1 MKKILTLVLALMMVL
16 AGTAMAATENTM
28 PICEPGDIKLTIFM
42 TMETGSEQKMAT
54 YDEHPAIITWEEIT
68 GVDVTFIHPPTGD
81 DGTYFNTLVASG
93 EWPDIWIGS
102 HFTSYYPGG
111 VPQAIEDGILL
122 NLNELCDEYAT
133 NYMALRNS
141 WDAQTVANFTTDAG
155 QYRFGAATQVP
166 PVVDQQH
173 SGWVIRKDLLEKYN
187 LEVPTTIDEL
197 TNMLKVFKE
206 NGVEY
211 PMASEALSNWVF
223 ESGSISGAYG
233 VLSDSFMLNINE
245 DGSKTVT
252 YSALEPGYKD
262 YIALLKSWMDAGY
275 IDRDCINR
283 TSTSDTQALFTSG
296 KAGMVYAGNWT
307 TQQLIALGQVENP
320 DFAIVPMGNLSLDGD
335 PNYVNQFA
343 DPIYNGQNTMWW
355 CISSTSEH
363 PVEALRALDYL
374 YSYEGIELMVF
385 GPDEWEGQQIHT
397 TDPESGM
404 RVFTDFMLNNPD
416 GVPYNTIRYQYTI
429 QNLSSEYCADME
441 LQQYGAP
448 INAECWDVWTS
459 NCTNERHVPGAI
471 TMTAEES
478 TTQINTMNNI
488 NTYLREKINL
498 IVCGEDS
505 IDNWDTYVEE
515 IKNMGIA
522 DVCAAYQSACE
533 RYWAR

>member
-16 AGTAMAATENTM
+16 TGVAMAAPAENTM
-28 PICEPGDIKLTIFM
+28 PICEPGEIKLSVFM

-111 VPQAIEDGILL
+111 VPQAVADGILL
-122 NLNELCDEYAT
+122 NPNELCEQYAS
-133 NYMALRNS
+133 NYMALRNT
-141 WDAQTVANFTTDAG
+141 WDDKVVANFTTDDG
-155 QYRFGAATQVP
+155 IYRFGAATQVP

-173 SGWVIRKDLLEKYN
+173 SGWVLRKDWLEKWG

-197 TNMLKVFKE
+197 TNVLRVFKE
-206 NGVEY
+206 NGVEI
-211 PMASEALSNWVF
+211 PMASEALNNWQF
-223 ESGSISGAYG
+223 ESGAISGAYG
-233 VLSDSFMLNINE
+233 VVSDSFMLKE
-245 DGSKTVT
+245 DGKTVT

-262 YIALLKSWMDAGY
+262 YILLLKSWMDEGL

-307 TQQLIALGQVENP
+307 TQQLIALGQVEDP
-320 DFAIVPMGNLSLDGD
+320 EFAIVPMPNLSLDGSAD
-335 PNYVNQFA
+335 YVNHFA
-343 DPIYNGQNTMWW
+343 QPIQNGENGMWW
-355 CISSTSEH
+355 CISTTCKN
-363 PVEALRALDYL
+363 PEAAIRALDYL
-374 YSYEGIELMVF
+374 YSYDGIELMVF

-448 INAECWDVWTS
+448 INAECWDVWTG
-459 NCTNERHVPGAI
+459 NCDSLQDIPAAI
-471 TMTAEES
+471 TMTADES
-478 TTQINTMNNI
+478 TVQINTMNNI

-505 IDNWDTYVEE
+505 IDNWETYVEE

-522 DVCAAYQSACE
+522 DAIASYQAACD

>member
-1 MKKILTLVLALMMVL
+1 MKKILSLVLVLMMVL
-16 AGTAMAATENTM
+16 TSAVALAAPAENTM
-28 PICEPGDIKLTIFM
+28 PIVDDGSVKLTVYM
-42 TMETGSEQKMAT
+42 SMETGSEQKMAT
-54 YDEHPAIITWEEIT
+54 YDDHPAIITWEEIT
-68 GVDVTFIHPPTGD
+68 GIDFTFIHPPTGD

-93 EWPDIWIGS
+93 EWPDIWIGTG
-102 HFTSYYPGG
+102 FTDYYPGG
-111 VPQAIEDGILL
+111 VPQAVADGILL
-122 NLNELCDEYAT
+122 DLNELCDQYAS
-133 NYMALRNS
+133 NYMALRES
-141 WDAQTVANFTTDAG
+141 WDEKTVANFTTDDG
-155 QYRFGAATQVP
+155 LYRFGAATQVA

-173 SGWVIRKDLLEKYN
+173 SGWVFRKDLLEKFG
-187 LEVPTTIDEL
+187 LEVPKTIDEL
-197 TNMLKVFKE
+197 TNVLKVFKE
-206 NGVEY
+206 NGVQY
-211 PMASEALSNWVF
+211 PMATEALDRWIF

-233 VLSDSFMLNINE
+233 VLSDSFMLKE
-245 DGSKTVT
+245 DGKTVT

-262 YIALLKSWMDAGY
+262 YLALLRSWMEAGY

-320 DFAIVPMGNLSLDGD
+320 DFAIVPMGNLSLDGAAD
-335 PNYVNQFA
+335 YVNEFA

-355 CISSTSEH
+355 CISSTCKN

-385 GPDEWEGQQIHT
+385 GPTEWEGQTIHT
-397 TDPESGM
+397 TDPETGM

-448 INAECWDVWTS
+448 INAECWEVWTS
-459 NCTNERHVPGAI
+459 NCSNRRHVPGAI

-478 TTQINTMNNI
+478 NTQITIMNNI
-488 NTYLREKINL
+488 NVYLREKINN
-498 IVCGEDS
+498 IVCGEDD
-505 IDNWDTYVEE
+505 IENWDTYIAE
-515 IKNMGIA
+515 IEKMGIN
-522 DVCAAYQSACE
+522 DVIAAYQAACE